1 MKGAQRIQ
9 KRQFAIYT
17 FLIIDLVWPPKFS
30 ISIVINLFRDNCI
43 PQEKLKTK
51 VIQNSGGGGDKV
63 NYRRCKNGEE
73 WVAWQRRKNL
83 LTKMFPRS
91 LSSQLFRLFFFSILF
106 LLRSRSHAVLLFELL
121 YKRDKCRKNITK
133 LQTLTVC
140 DKNFNLKRAIYN
152 KMHNRLVPCTVCY
165 SIFINT

>member
-1 MKGAQRIQ
+1 MTKAWWKEPRVY
-9 KRQFAIYT
+9 KRDTSPFT
-17 FLIIDLVWPPKFS
+17 HFPNRPCLPPKFS

-43 PQEKLKTK
+43 PQDKLKTK

-83 LTKMFPRS
+83 LAKMFPRS
-91 LSSQLFRLFFFSILF
+91 LSSQLFRFFFFSILF
-106 LLRSRSHAVLLFELL
+106 LLRSRSLSLLLFELL
-121 YKRDKCRKNITK
+121 YERDKCRKNITK

-140 DKNFNLKRAIYN
+140 DKNFNLKQAIYN
-152 KMHNRLVPCTVCY
+152 KLHR
-165 SIFINT
+165 